1 MAERRNTSMH
11 EEQPAIDRLRD
22 EILHGRLTRR
32 QVMKRSLALGLSAPI
47 IAALLAACGGD
58 DDDDGGDTSPTAA
71 SGAATTAPAEATT
84 PAAAATEPM
93 AAATEPMA
101 AATEPVAAGTAPPAA
116 ASPTAASTGGTGA
129 GETPGHGRGV
139 ADLLRILYWQAPTIL
154 NVHFAQ
160 GTKDQAASSL
170 VLEPLIDVDLDGSLV
185 PVLAA
190 EVPSLE
196 NGGVAEDGMSVTYKL
211 KEGVVWSD
219 GEPFTAADVQFT
231 YEYVSD
237 PDATTTTIAIY
248 TAIESVEVVDDLTVK
263 INFTEPNPAWY
274 SVFATAFG
282 GQIVPKHILGESMGT
297 AARDAEFNLMPIGT
311 GPYVV
316 REFRAGDV
324 VMYDMNENYRAAD
337 KPYFK
342 SVEFK
347 GGGDATAAARAAFE
361 SAEVDWAWNL
371 QVEKS
376 LLEPMANDSDQA
388 VLVVTPGVNLER
400 ILVNF
405 ADPNAEVDGA
415 RSEPSTQHPFLQF
428 LPVRQAFAMGCD
440 RETVATELYG
450 PAGEA
455 TSNLLVAPANFASP
469 NTSFTFDTDAAAAML
484 EAEGYVGSPREK
496 DGVKLSVVYQTTI
509 NAVRQKTQEIIK
521 AGWELM
527 GIEVELKSI
536 DASVYFSSDAGN
548 PDTASHFYADFE
560 MYTNGPSSP
569 YPISY
574 MASWKSTDPAVDI
587 AQKSNAW
594 AGTNATRFTSA
605 EYNDLY
611 AQAQVELD
619 PAKQVELFHG
629 MNDIVVNEIAE
640 IPLVHRADI
649 VAAANRLKGYTTSPW
664 TTDVR
669 DIADWYFEE

>member
-1 MAERRNTSMH
+1 M
-11 EEQPAIDRLRD
+11 EQELPAVDRLRD
-22 EILHGRLTRR
+22 EILNGRLTRR
-32 QVMKRSLALGLSAPI
+32 QVIKRSMALGLSAPI
-47 IAALLAACGGD
+47 IAGLLAACGGD
-58 DDDDGGDTSPTAA
+58 DDDDDGGDTEPTTPA
-71 SGAATTAPAEATT
+71 GAGNTPEAEATEAPEEEAT
-84 PAAAATEPM
+84 EAPEEEATEAPEAEATEPPM
-93 AAATEPMA
+93 SEAT
-101 AATEPVAAGTAPPAA
+101 
-116 ASPTAASTGGTGA
+116 PTTGGTSGT
-129 GETPGHGRGV
+129 GGMEEPGHGRGV
-139 ADLLRILYWQAPTIL
+139 EDLLRILYWQAPTIL

-170 VLEPLIDVDLDGSLV
+170 VLEPLIDVDLDGTLV

-190 EVPSLE
+190 EIPSLE

-219 GEPFTAADVQFT
+219 GEPFTAEDVKFT
-231 YEYVSD
+231 FEYVSN

-248 TAIESVEVVDDLTVK
+248 NSVESVEVVDELTVT
-263 INFTEPNPAWY
+263 INFKEPNPAWY
-274 SVFATAFG
+274 SVFATGFG
-282 GQIVPKHILGESMGT
+282 GQIVPKHILEEFQGT

-324 VMYDMNENYRAAD
+324 VMYDMNESYRAAD

-342 SVEFK
+342 TVEFK

-361 SAEVDWAWNL
+361 SGEVDWAWNL
-371 QVEKS
+371 QVEKAI
-376 LLEPMANDSDQA
+376 LEPMAESSQNA
-388 VLVVTPGVNLER
+388 VLVVTPGVNVER

-405 ADPNAEVDGA
+405 TDPNAEVDGA
-415 RSEPSTQHPFLQF
+415 RSEPTTKHPFLQF
-428 LPVRQAFAMGCD
+428 LPVREAFAMGCD
-440 RETVATELYG
+440 RDTIAGELYG
-450 PAGEA
+450 PAGQA
-455 TSNLLVAPANFASP
+455 TANLLVAPENFASP
-469 NTSFTFDTDAAAAML
+469 NTSYTFDPEAAAAML
-484 EAEGYVGSPREK
+484 EAEGYTGSPREK
-496 DGVKLSVVYQTTI
+496 DGVRMSVVYQTTI
-509 NAVRQKTQEIIK
+509 NPLRQKTQEIVK
-521 AGWELM
+521 AGWEQM

-536 DASVYFSSDAGN
+536 DAGVYFSSDAGN

-594 AGTNATRFTSA
+594 AGTNTTRFVND
-605 EYNDLY
+605 EYNELY

-619 PAKQVELFHG
+619 PATQAELFHA
-629 MNDIVVNEIAE
+629 MNDIAVNEVAE
-640 IPLVHRADI
+640 IALVHRSDI
-649 VAAANRLKGYTTSPW
+649 VAAANRLKGYSTSPW

-669 DIADWYFEE
+669 DIADWYVEE